1 MKTFMLSTAV
11 LAFVALPFH
20 AQTAT
25 SGPSGAVTSGETEG
39 RQATVPMHM
48 QGDMQVSADAMIGK
62 RIYIH
67 REDPQADP
75 NVDVITGFAEAPDTW
90 EDIGEVRDVF
100 IAADG
105 KLVSVIMEFGGF
117 LGLSEHKT
125 TLPMAELKFLPHADG
140 EGNYFVVYTGSRARL
155 EGADAYDRS
164 AMENQSYQ
172 AADLGQKNAGA
183 AAVADPVSIA
193 QNNAMVR
200 PERDSLTRREIGTL
214 TAENLT
220 GARVY
225 GANNNWVGEV
235 SALVLAEGGKISHAV
250 VDVGGWLGI
259 GEHPV
264 ALSLDQ
270 VDIRS
275 NDGMTGDIIVYV
287 DLTEDHLKAMP
298 AWKK

>member
-1 MKTFMLSTAV
+1 MKTFMLSMALLT
-11 LAFVALPFH
+11 LVALPVH

-25 SGPSGAVTSGETEG
+25 GGTSGAVAAGQAEG
-39 RQATVPMHM
+39 RMATVPMHM
-48 QGDMQVSADAMIGK
+48 RGDMQMSADAMIGK
-62 RIYIH
+62 RIYKQ
-67 REDPQADP
+67 REGLQADP
-75 NVDVITGFAEAPDTW
+75 NVDLTTGFAEAPDTW
-90 EDIGEVRDVF
+90 EDIGEVRDVI

-105 KLVSVIMEFGGF
+105 KLVSVIMESGGF

-125 TLPMAELKFLPHADG
+125 NVPMAELKFLQDTDG
-140 EGNYFVVYTGSRARL
+140 GGNYFVAYTGNRARL

-164 AMENQSYQ
+164 ATEGQSYQ
-172 AADLGQKNAGA
+172 ALEDGQKNAGA
-183 AAVADPVSIA
+183 AAVADPDSIA
-193 QNNAMVR
+193 QNDAMVH

-214 TAENLT
+214 TAENLID
-220 GARVY
+220 ARVY